1 MSDEADV
8 ALAQDFT
15 SARSSPAG
23 SSRSSRASA
32 SPTSCAS
39 PRAARRASPSPPLAQ
54 PRLAFEPRHSIAD
67 VSHPARSH
75 LFNPRFPDN
84 FVYLIQDIRDAD
96 DQNLIRIF
104 PQSVLLSLSLS
115 LLSSVRLELMLASLQ
130 STSVHRLGTV
140 GRRARL
146 RPLRRR
152 HQSLARHRV
161 RLLPLALLPAAS
173 PSADSL
179 PAQHRL
185 RHDQD
190 RAQPRGRVRL
200 CPSEA
205 VLRRAAHRVRPPAR
219 GASSSLLLVSR
230 GSASIGLMQVDP
242 YRRTGP

>member
-1 MSDEADV
+1 MRAEPRAGGARRAGAQQGRVALRDAPRGPRDPPRCVVPLHTPPSRRLVSDEADV

-104 PQSVLLSLSLS
+104 PQSVLLSLPLPA
-115 LLSSVRLELMLASLQ
+115 LFCAPRADASLPTEHKRSSTRHCRPAGA
-130 STSVHRLGTV
+130 STST
-140 GRRARL
+140 
-146 RPLRRR
+146 
-152 HQSLARHRV
+152 
-161 RLLPLALLPAAS
+161 AATAS
-173 PSADSL
+173 VA
-179 PAQHRL
+179 
-185 RHDQD
+185 
-190 RAQPRGRVRL
+190 
-200 CPSEA
+200 
-205 VLRRAAHRVRPPAR
+205 RPPSC
-219 GASSSLLLVSR
+219 SSPPSRTLTCGESVS
-230 GSASIGLMQVDP
+230 
-242 YRRTGP
+242 